1 MRTLLVPLCPLIIAA
16 VCSITFTAP
25 RFISSRLLSCVRSCC
40 LSWQAHTLSGKDK
53 FRDMRFITPIN
64 NVDGGHSALSASKVD
79 AHTNSA
85 CILCSW
91 STLAPV

>member
-16 VCSITFTAP
+16 VCSITVTAP
-25 RFISSRLLSCVRSCC
+25 CFISSRLLSCGRSSC
-40 LSWQAHTLSGKDK
+40 LSWQAQTFSGKDNI
-53 FRDMRFITPIN
+53 RDISFIKLINSDDRVYSATP
-64 NVDGGHSALSASKVD
+64 ACRVD

-91 STLAPV
+91 STLVPV